1 MALDTLRAALRPP
14 SDVPLDRAGRRLLRR
29 RDRAVR
35 AELYHWRRD
44 RRLHPGLAADRGGP
58 VCTVDHVPADCRIKV
73 CVMEMWKTA
82 ACADGKPIHSTWKR
96 TGLSHI
102 LQTGFPQRRRD
113 RQFTHIPTT
122 PAATIITATV
132 LSSLNQV
139 NKKREC
145 QTRFEPK
152 KHSQITIIQNIK
164 IIANPFAALP
174 SLSLQVSLAYTFLQ
188 QFDDLYTHLLMPV

>member
-1 MALDTLRAALRPP
+1 MALDTLRAAVWPP

-29 RDRAVR
+29 RDCTVR
-35 AELYHWRRD
+35 AELYHRRCD
-44 RRLHPGLAADRGGP
+44 RRIHPGLAADRGGS
-58 VCTVDHVPADCRIKV
+58 VCAIDHVSADCRIKV

-113 RQFTHIPTT
+113 KQFTHISTT

-139 NKKREC
+139 NKKNGNAKLDLNRKSI
-145 QTRFEPK
+145 PK
-152 KHSQITIIQNIK
+152 LLLFK
-164 IIANPFAALP
+164 I
-174 SLSLQVSLAYTFLQ
+174 
-188 QFDDLYTHLLMPV
+188 

>member
-1 MALDTLRAALRPP
+1 MYFQIRLHEKRGTGLCVALDTLRAALRPP

-44 RRLHPGLAADRGGP
+44 WRFHPGLAADRSGP
-58 VCTVDHVPADCRIKV
+58 VCAIDHVPPDCRVKV
-73 CVMEMWKTA
+73 CVIEMWKTA

-122 PAATIITATV
+122 PAATIIYPCLT
-132 LSSLNQV
+132 
-139 NKKREC
+139 NKKV
-145 QTRFEPK
+145 
-152 KHSQITIIQNIK
+152 
-164 IIANPFAALP
+164 
-174 SLSLQVSLAYTFLQ
+174 LQ
-188 QFDDLYTHLLMPV
+188 